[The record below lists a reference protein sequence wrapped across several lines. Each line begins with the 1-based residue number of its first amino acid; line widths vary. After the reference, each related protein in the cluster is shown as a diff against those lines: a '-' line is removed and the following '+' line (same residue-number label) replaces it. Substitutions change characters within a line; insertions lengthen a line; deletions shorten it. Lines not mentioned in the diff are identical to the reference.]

1 MNILIEHW
9 HFDPVDTDFRIER
22 VAFLQGIFA
31 TGQEGTYRKRDF
43 IWVIKRWDLVDKP
56 ILKPEMPP
64 LEYVE
69 TSVEE
74 NVPVESL
81 SF

>member
-1 MNILIEHW
+1 
-9 HFDPVDTDFRIER
+9 
-22 VAFLQGIFA
+22 
-31 TGQEGTYRKRDF
+31 
-43 IWVIKRWDLVDKP
+43 VIKGWDLVDKP